1 MVAYV
6 ALLFF
11 FRDPSI
17 CPISR
22 TYITVA
28 LPYFVDKHAM
38 REILAMECYCSNHTN
53 GCPFK
58 GDINQ
63 MEVCFNLLAALHQ
76 IILLLWNSISFSD
89 KLWPDRSLPGYILD
103 PPLALSLRNHQIFI
117 WFGYFLFLLF
127 YLLSDTY
134 YLVYDICLYL

>member
-76 IILLLWNSISFSD
+76 IILLLWNSILFLRQTLTWSQFA
-89 KLWPDRSLPGYILD
+89 RVYFD